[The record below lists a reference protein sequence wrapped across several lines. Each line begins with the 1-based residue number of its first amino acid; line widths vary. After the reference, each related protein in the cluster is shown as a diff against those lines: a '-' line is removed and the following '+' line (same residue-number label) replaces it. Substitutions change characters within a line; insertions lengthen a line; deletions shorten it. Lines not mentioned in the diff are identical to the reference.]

1 MMIKNELE
9 TVVDKNSFFDNL
21 SDYLINTKAKTWC
34 CFLKKG
40 FFLAD
45 RL

>member
-21 SDYLINTKAKTWC
+21 SDYLINTKAKTW
-34 CFLKKG
+34 
-40 FFLAD
+40 
-45 RL
+45 